1 MDELEL
7 VRLHEDGD
15 RLVVVGPDG
24 AEHTLPITDA
34 LRAAV
39 RGDRPRMES
48 IRADEELAMRPRDIQ
63 ARLRAG
69 ATADDLAAESG
80 MPTEQIRR
88 FEYPVASER
97 EHAVGRVRAKAV
109 MSEDGGTATIGDL
122 ADKRLR
128 ERGSS
133 PATVTWTATRE
144 GVAPWVVTLRFTVDA
159 GERVARWSFDPR
171 GGAVI
176 ALDDEARWLA
186 LPEDDG
192 GPVSRTVTALPPTR
206 GYGRAAAVD
215 DETDLLLDGL
225 SERRGQ
231 RPQRSAPPSD
241 VDAGELDLD
250 DLSPRRRRLDP
261 ATPGAGTRRP
271 GTPGVG
277 TPRVGTPRVGTP
289 GAGTP
294 RVGMPGSGTPRVR
307 TPGGGTPRVGTP
319 GTGTP
324 RVGTAGTGASE
335 FTPGERA
342 TNGSERPSTEAAGA
356 SHEGEPA
363 PAAVVDLGARRG
375 KQGPE
380 SSSGEP
386 APADPSA
393 SGTQLEWDGPS
404 QWEIPGPDRD
414 EERRPRTAALRT
426 GGPLTGAVPKALRPA
441 PAKAARPE
449 HGDDGAGRDS
459 ADSAATGDTPGGRDG
474 ARPSGDSA
482 TGDKTKPP
490 SRRRSARRGRA
501 QVPSWDEI
509 VFGSRPEG

>member
-15 RLVVVGPDG
+15 RLVVIGPDG

-69 ATADDLAAESG
+69 ATADGLAAESG
-80 MPTEQIRR
+80 MPAEQIRR
-88 FEYPVASER
+88 FEYPVISER

-128 ERGSS
+128 ERGSD
-133 PATVTWTATRE
+133 PATIVWTATRE
-144 GVAPWVVTLRFTVDA
+144 GIAPWVVTLTFTVDA

-192 GPVSRTVTALPPTR
+192 GPVSRTVTTLPPTR
-206 GYGRAAAVD
+206 GYGRATVVD

-231 RPQRSAPPSD
+231 RPQRGPEPAD
-241 VDAGELDLD
+241 IDAGELDLD

-261 ATPGAGTRRP
+261 ATPGAGTPRPGTEHSRP
-271 GTPGVG
+271 GTPGTHG
-277 TPRVGTPRVGTP
+277 TGTHAVTEDGSANGPAGRP
-289 GAGTP
+289 GAG
-294 RVGMPGSGTPRVR
+294 
-307 TPGGGTPRVGTP
+307 
-319 GTGTP
+319 
-324 RVGTAGTGASE
+324 
-335 FTPGERA
+335 
-342 TNGSERPSTEAAGA
+342 NGPDEEQ
-356 SHEGEPA
+356 PA
-363 PAAVVDLGARRG
+363 PAAVVDLGSRRG
-375 KQGPE
+375 KHSTEQPPE
-380 SSSGEP
+380 ES
-386 APADPSA
+386 APGSTPPD
-393 SGTQLEWDGPS
+393 GRLEWDGPS
-404 QWEIPGPDRD
+404 QWEIPGPDKD

-441 PAKAARPE
+441 TARPAPPPPSG
-449 HGDDGAGRDS
+449 GDGRTGGPEPGVRGRAPAGDGAGDGS
-459 ADSAATGDTPGGRDG
+459 QPADGT
-474 ARPSGDSA
+474 SGDKAKQSA
-482 TGDKTKPP
+482 
-490 SRRRSARRGRA
+490 RRRSARRGRA

>member
-1 MDELEL
+1 MDELQL

-15 RLVVVGPDG
+15 RLVVTGPDG

-69 ATADDLAAESG
+69 ATAEDLAAESG
-80 MPTEQIRR
+80 MPADQIRR

-122 ADKRLR
+122 AGKRLR
-128 ERGSS
+128 DRGSNA
-133 PATVTWTATRE
+133 ATVRWTATRD
-144 GVAPWVVTLRFTVDA
+144 GVAPWVVALTFTVDA

-192 GPVSRTVTALPPTR
+192 TPVSRTVTALPPTR
-206 GYGRAAAVD
+206 GYGRATVVD

-231 RPQRSAPPSD
+231 RPQRGAEPPD

-261 ATPGAGTRRP
+261 ATPGAGTPRP
-271 GTPGVG
+271 GTSRPATGGEG
-277 TPRVGTPRVGTP
+277 TRGSTAHGSTTD
-289 GAGTP
+289 GAGAD
-294 RVGMPGSGTPRVR
+294 RS
-307 TPGGGTPRVGTP
+307 
-319 GTGTP
+319 
-324 RVGTAGTGASE
+324 
-335 FTPGERA
+335 
-342 TNGSERPSTEAAGA
+342 STDRSAAGKSA
-356 SHEGEPA
+356 SDGSAGRRADEPESSTPENDPA
-363 PAAVVDLGARRG
+363 PAAVVDLGSRRG
-375 KQGPE
+375 KHSND
-380 SSSGEP
+380 SSSGES
-386 APADPSA
+386 APADPPP

-414 EERRPRTAALRT
+414 GERRPRTAALRT
-426 GGPLTGAVPKALRPA
+426 GGPLTGAIPKALRPA
-441 PAKAARPE
+441 PAGKSRS
-449 HGDDGAGRDS
+449 DDGAGKGT
-459 ADSAATGDTPGGRDG
+459 ADGRPATGGHPTARPATGSHPAAGDVPGGHDAGRSEE
-474 ARPSGDSA
+474 R
-482 TGDKTKPP
+482 TGPDKAKS

>member
-15 RLVVVGPDG
+15 RLVVAGPDG
-24 AEHTLPITDA
+24 AEHMLPITDA

-80 MPTEQIRR
+80 MPAEQIRR
-88 FEYPVASER
+88 FEYPVISER

-128 ERGSS
+128 ERHSD
-133 PATVTWTATRE
+133 PATIRWTATRD
-144 GVAPWVVTLRFTVDA
+144 GVAPWVVTLTFTVDA

-206 GYGRAAAVD
+206 GYGRAAVVD

-231 RPQRSAPPSD
+231 RPQRSADPAD
-241 VDAGELDLD
+241 IDAGELDLD
-250 DLSPRRRRLDP
+250 DLSPRRRRPGPTTPGYGTPRPGHTPGRP
-261 ATPGAGTRRP
+261 APAESAGAGSPGAGSA
-271 GTPGVG
+271 GSG
-277 TPRVGTPRVGTP
+277 P
-289 GAGTP
+289 GAQGPDSFRPATS
-294 RVGMPGSGTPRVR
+294 R
-307 TPGGGTPRVGTP
+307 
-319 GTGTP
+319 
-324 RVGTAGTGASE
+324 TGASGTAE
-335 FTPGERA
+335 HSPDGPGDSG
-342 TNGSERPSTEAAGA
+342 TSDD
-356 SHEGEPA
+356 EPA

-375 KQGPE
+375 KHSTENPSGESAE
-380 SSSGEP
+380 SSHG
-386 APADPSA
+386 
-393 SGTQLEWDGPS
+393 GTQQLEWDGPS
-404 QWEIPGPDRD
+404 QWEIPGPERD
-414 EERRPRTAALRT
+414 DERRPRTAALRT

-441 PAKAARPE
+441 TTRKSRSDGGTGAAGDSADRHPGDHSAARPPTAG
-449 HGDDGAGRDS
+449 HPAAGDTGGPDAGRSEDR
-459 ADSAATGDTPGGRDG
+459 TGP
-474 ARPSGDSA
+474 
-482 TGDKTKPP
+482 DKSKS
-490 SRRRSARRGRA
+490 SRRRSSRRGRA

>member
-15 RLVVVGPDG
+15 RLVVTGPDG
-24 AEHTLPITDA
+24 AEHLLPITDA

-69 ATADDLAAESG
+69 ATAEGLAAESG
-80 MPTEQIRR
+80 MPAEQIRR
-88 FEYPVASER
+88 FEYPVISER

-128 ERGSS
+128 DRDSN
-133 PATVTWTATRE
+133 PATVRWTATRE
-144 GVAPWVVTLRFTVDA
+144 GIAPWVVTLAFTVDA
-159 GERVARWSFDPR
+159 GERMARWSFDPR

-186 LPEDDG
+186 RPEDDG
-192 GPVSRTVTALPPTR
+192 GPVSRTVTTLPPTR
-206 GYGRAAAVD
+206 GYGRAAVVD

-231 RPQRSAPPSD
+231 RPQRSTSPSD

-250 DLSPRRRRLDP
+250 DLSPRRRPGP
-261 ATPGAGTRRP
+261 AAR
-271 GTPGVG
+271 
-277 TPRVGTPRVGTP
+277 
-289 GAGTP
+289 A
-294 RVGMPGSGTPRVR
+294 
-307 TPGGGTPRVGTP
+307 
-319 GTGTP
+319 
-324 RVGTAGTGASE
+324 A
-335 FTPGERA
+335 GERRA
-342 TNGSERPSTEAAGA
+342 SGPKERPAAGDDPT
-356 SHEGEPA
+356 EPDPA

-375 KQGPE
+375 KHTDSGTGPA
-380 SSSGEP
+380 SGAG
-386 APADPSA
+386 APDEPSA
-393 SGTQLEWDGPS
+393 GSQIEWDGPS
-404 QWEIPGPDRD
+404 QWEIPGPDTD

-441 PAKAARPE
+441 TGATARTKPGADGAQQGGADGAASPVSGTKASGTKASGTKVSGTKVSGTRASDTTASDTATAARAARE
-449 HGDDGAGRDS
+449 AESAAERDTGRRS
-459 ADSAATGDTPGGRDG
+459 ADRTADHAGPEK
-474 ARPSGDSA
+474 A
-482 TGDKTKPP
+482 KPA